1 MPSSKTRR
9 RRRIPAEP
17 DATKWPSGSIV
28 YICGE
33 SMVPFGSKDKE
44 LGGSETAVVEL
55 SKRWAAAGHPV
66 VIYGNVKEG
75 KQDGV
80 EYRDIKKL
88 NLADTFDIVIFWRS
102 YGLRFFPVITARKVF
117 VDLHDSWDPKQYV
130 RPDDIVKKAD
140 YVMVKSKYHKGL
152 YDYIPK
158 DKMKI
163 VMNGV
168 KEDVFQKIAD
178 SVPESKRDPYRIIY
192 ASSYER
198 GLEELLTY
206 TWPGIKKA
214 VPEAEFHIYYGMN
227 RLAKTPLG
235 QKLKKLFK
243 QPGIFEHGRVS
254 HEEMAKQKCLS
265 AIHLYVSDC
274 ESEIDCISIR
284 ESLICGA
291 VPVLG
296 RDYVFGERDGVHVP
310 GKTDDPATY
319 RRAATTVVK
328 LLKDQERLASIR
340 ERLRHS
346 KTIISWDDV
355 AAAWM
360 KLM

>member
-1 MPSSKTRR
+1 MKTRR
-9 RRRIPAEP
+9 KRAKIPQEP
-17 DATKWPSGSIV
+17 IATKWPSGSIV

-33 SMVPFGSKDKE
+33 SMVPFGPKGKE

-55 SKRWAAAGHPV
+55 SKCWAAAGHPV
-66 VIYGNVKEG
+66 VVYGNVKEG

-80 EYRDIKKL
+80 EYRDIRSL
-88 NLADTFDIVIFWRS
+88 NLADKFDIIIFWRS
-102 YGLRFFPVITARKVF
+102 YGLRFFPVIEARKVL

-130 RPDDIVKKAD
+130 IPKQLAEKAD

-152 YDYIPK
+152 YDYIPN
-158 DKMKI
+158 DKLKV

-168 KEDVFQKIAD
+168 KEDLFQKIAD
-178 SVPESKRDPYRIIY
+178 SIPEEKREPFRIIY

-214 VPEAEFHIYYGMN
+214 IPEAEFHIYYGMN

-235 QKLKKLFK
+235 AKLKKLFK
-243 QPGIFEHGRVS
+243 QPGVFEHGRVS

-265 AIHLYVSDC
+265 AIHLYISDC
-274 ESEIDCISIR
+274 ASEIDCISIR

-296 RDYVFGERDGVHVP
+296 RDYVFGERDGIHVS

-319 RRAATTVVK
+319 KKAAGVVAK

-346 KTIISWDDV
+346 KTITSWEET
-355 AAAWM
+355 ANAWL
-360 KLM
+360 KLMR